1 MKKFR
6 STVKKY
12 GGKFLKFI
20 AKYLE
25 FSKLICYIMTALVV
39 YVSYKVLG
47 FAETSI
53 VNGYVGSLPYLT
65 TMISAVWAAYGTVLS
80 FIVNKSK
87 AENKIKIEKNYS
99 RNEYYGDD
107 EYGCTDGSDS
117 AYSGGI

>member
-1 MKKFR
+1 MKKKF
-6 STVKKY
+6 KKY
-12 GGKFLKFI
+12 TKKFFRFI
-20 AKYLE
+20 GKYLE

-53 VNGYVGSLPYLT
+53 NNGYVGSLPYLT

-87 AENKIKIEKNYS
+87 AENKIKIENSYERNYDYEQ
-99 RNEYYGDD
+99 NPYN
-107 EYGCTDGSDS
+107 
-117 AYSGGI
+117 GGI